1 MITIKKIKSKD
12 TFKSMWSNYHVS
24 DGTHI
29 TQLDI
34 RKSGK
39 LLCADIADF
48 YFECNSMDELKEKI
62 VSNWDAMEKFEM

>member
-1 MITIKKIKSKD
+1 ML
-12 TFKSMWSNYHVS
+12 TFKKLKSNDDSKWGNYHVA
-24 DGTHI
+24 DGVHI

-39 LLCADIADF
+39 LLCADIAGF
-48 YFECNSMDELKEKI
+48 YFECNSMEELKEKI